1 MPSSVSSLTAWN
13 TSSTSIAVTWS
24 KPLEPNGVITRYE
37 IDVVHSGA
45 VKCTRVLNCVDCQRH
60 CPTVLISTVKI
71 TNEKD
76 FMKLQF
82 LVFTSYYMYLYFE
95 NKSSCVCRVF
105 KLYIDNVVFFIG
117 VNMCVIEQS
126 TSKLFLLKYTMIC
139 NSFQFIFLFFLGSIY
154 TE

>member
-1 MPSSVSSLTAWN
+1 MLLLFKVPSSVSSLTAWN

-60 CPTVLISTVKI
+60 CTTVFKNTVKI
-71 TNEKD
+71 HQRKTIAICS
-76 FMKLQF
+76 FHFKLHV
-82 LVFTSYYMYLYFE
+82 LLLY
-95 NKSSCVCRVF
+95 KSSCVCRVF

-117 VNMCVIEQS
+117 ENIIVIEQS
-126 TSKLFLLKYTMIC
+126 TKKLYCHCNSSQIC
-139 NSFQFIFLFFLGSIY
+139 NDV
-154 TE
+154 